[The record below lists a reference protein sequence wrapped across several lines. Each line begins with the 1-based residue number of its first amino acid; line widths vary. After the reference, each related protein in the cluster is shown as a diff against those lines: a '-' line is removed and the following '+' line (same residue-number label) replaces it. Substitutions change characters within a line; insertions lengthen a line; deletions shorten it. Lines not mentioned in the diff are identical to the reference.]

1 LASQLELDAR
11 NVISRHNRLNDGL
24 PAERFAFL
32 YTDKFDF
39 VRIFGGAAGQRDQQ
53 GQHQPNT
60 HTYGEGAAQLL

>member
-11 NVISRHNRLNDGL
+11 NVISRHNRLNDRL
-24 PAERFAFL
+24 PTKRLALL
-32 YTDKFDF
+32 YTDKFNL
-39 VRIFGGAAGQRDQQ
+39 VRLFGGAAGQRDQQ